1 MSDQVVTNAD
11 STAAA
16 GTEAPAPA
24 EAPANDPSSETT
36 TQTTPATEPEA
47 FQLDEEFLKKAES
60 TQAFKDRYVEKAV
73 FTQKTQALA
82 EERKQMQAR
91 EAALFEMARKIANE
105 KAGTPGPTQAELKR
119 KELLDLAAAGDIQA
133 IDQLTEMKVEE
144 RIQPIR
150 TQVALQTAAQTA
162 RASSPYVVEHWNE
175 IIQAMQNDPV
185 IAQMTTMNNYA
196 AADKVMI
203 ALGLEHQVKDLVPKF
218 QQAQEKIKALEA
230 KLQQYEK
237 ERVAGL
243 PSSTARA
250 GTTSGR
256 PAAGDAK
263 SVHEAGL
270 KAWVEMGF
278 PPESYR

>member
-36 TQTTPATEPEA
+36 SQATTSQEQAP
-47 FQLDEEFLKKAES
+47 FQLDEDVIKKYES
-60 TQAFKDRYVEKAV
+60 TQAFQEKYVPKAV

-82 EERKQMQAR
+82 EDRKRMEAER
-91 EAALFEMARKIANE
+91 AAIFELARKALSE
-105 KAGTPGPTQAELKR
+105 KQAPGGPTAEETRL
-119 KELLDLAAAGDIQA
+119 KELRDLAAAGDPQA
-133 IDQLTEMKVEE
+133 LEALAEAKAEAK
-144 RIQPIR
+144 IQPIR
-150 TQVALQTAAQTA
+150 TQVALQSAAQSA
-162 RASSPYVVEHWNE
+162 RAASPYVVEHWNE
-175 IIQAMQNDPV
+175 IIQTMQNDPV
-185 IAQMTTMNNYA
+185 IAQMATMNNYA

-203 ALGLEHQVKDLVPKF
+203 ALGLEHQVKDLVPKY

-270 KAWVEMGF
+270 KAWIEMGF